1 MKKVSFQHHS
11 VQMIKI
17 LLHALMTEQLSSR
30 YSFLKQDFFE
40 LMPIVEANR
49 LTSDQKEIKYVTA
62 ILEEAE
68 QNNDILLVDIDFS
81 AKMLVNTL
89 KGLEVQMYVTDNVI
103 IPESETK
110 KFRDFILYGAINP
123 KT

>member
-1 MKKVSFQHHS
+1 
-11 VQMIKI
+11 
-17 LLHALMTEQLSSR
+17 
-30 YSFLKQDFFE
+30 
-40 LMPIVEANR
+40 
-49 LTSDQKEIKYVTA
+49 
-62 ILEEAE
+62 
-68 QNNDILLVDIDFS
+68 
-81 AKMLVNTL
+81 MLVNTL